1 MTNPGEAS
9 NEMLRLAF
17 DASPAAMFMVDQNGR
32 VELVNAQ
39 CEETFGYARGEMI
52 GKSIEALVPAG
63 LRTRH
68 RGLRADFAA
77 NPSKRLMGVGRD
89 LRAVRRDGSEFPV
102 EIGLTPVATPSGT
115 RVVAFAVDISARL
128 LVEESLRNS
137 MAELE
142 RANESLSRFAY
153 VASHDIQEPLR
164 KISAFADILSTAMA
178 DGNPEESR
186 YAAEVMAASAKHARG
201 LVADVLTLA
210 RSLNNAYAP
219 EPFSLRE
226 KIQLVLDTLSQTI
239 EDERAEIE
247 LLGEDFTI
255 QGDMSQTLQLLQN
268 LISNALKYHEPDRP
282 PHLRIVLKGGDG
294 KFALAIEDEGI
305 GFSTAHADEI
315 FEPFRRLHSRGVFP
329 GTGIGLAICKTIA
342 SRHGW
347 RLTATSAPS
356 VGSTF
361 EILFPAAAI
370 IPPAETDGSGGQAAS
385 EPE

>member
-1 MTNPGEAS
+1 LADPGEAS

-17 DASPAAMFMVDQNGR
+17 EASPAAMFMVDQNGR
-32 VELVNAQ
+32 IELVNAQ
-39 CEETFGYARGEMI
+39 CEESFGYARGEMI
-52 GKSIEALVPAG
+52 GMSVETLVPTG

-68 RGLRADFAA
+68 RGLRADFSA

-102 EIGLTPVATPSGT
+102 EIGLTPVATPLGT

-128 LVEESLRNS
+128 LVEKSLKNS

-164 KISAFADILSTAMA
+164 KISAFANILDTAMA
-178 DGNPEESR
+178 DGNAEESR
-186 YAAEVMAASAKHARG
+186 YAAEVMAASAKHARS
-201 LVADVLTLA
+201 LVADVLALA
-210 RSLNNAYAP
+210 RSLNNAYAL
-219 EPFSLRE
+219 ETFSLRE
-226 KIQLVLDTLSQTI
+226 KVQHVLHTLSQTI
-239 EDERAEIE
+239 HDEGAKVEMI
-247 LLGEDFTI
+247 GEDFVI
-255 QGDMSQTLQLLQN
+255 QGDKSQTLQLLQN
-268 LISNALKYHEPDRP
+268 LISNALKYHERGCTPQV
-282 PHLRIVLKGGDG
+282 RIVLKSGGG

-305 GFSTAHADEI
+305 GFSTTHSDEI
-315 FEPFRRLHSRGVFP
+315 FEPFRRLHDRGVFP

-347 RLTATSAPS
+347 RLTATSTPT

-361 EILFPAAAI
+361 EIAFPRGDSHSPRTEA
-370 IPPAETDGSGGQAAS
+370 
-385 EPE
+385 